1 VSIRRGR
8 PRSMKAVKIIV
19 AVLALALPF
28 AACGGKQKAKI
39 TLEEAKGP
47 GRDKELFRQ
56 GVEAIR
62 KGNFDEGR
70 ILLNT
75 MINTYSDSPL
85 IKMSKLSIADSFY
98 LQGGSK
104 GLAQAEI
111 EYRDWIQ
118 FFPDD
123 NLADDTMLKIAEV
136 HLKQVMAADRDT
148 THARLAERQLKDL
161 LRRYPNTDAKPEVEQ
176 LMNQVQEILAMHELK
191 VARFYFDIR
200 ESAGAAQLRT
210 EEILNKYPNFSRFDE
225 ALFLHARAMEL
236 QEDTETASRNLAQIV
251 ANHPHSEFADRAKT
265 LLKKWGKPIPEPD
278 PAKVAEAGPDGKG
291 LPSKLVGFMFGPHID
306 TSNKGVIIDRDLK
319 TDDIVAKAQEL
330 SGLKASGPVTPG
342 ATTTSNSPDRPR
354 RAATQAGQ
362 DVEVKPGAPAD
373 QKTATPAT
381 KDKKGKDKDKKKTDS
396 SKTDSTKPDSSK
408 PDSSK
413 PDGASKVLRNP

>member
-1 VSIRRGR
+1 
-8 PRSMKAVKIIV
+8 MKVVKILV
-19 AVLALALPF
+19 VVLALALPF
-28 AACGGKQKAKI
+28 AACGGKPKNKL

-47 GRDKELFRQ
+47 GRDRELYRA
-56 GVEAIR
+56 GVDAIR

-75 MINTYSDSPL
+75 MINTYSDSPM
-85 IKMSKLSIADSFY
+85 IKMSKLSIADSYY

-123 NLADDTMLKIAEV
+123 PLADDTMLKIAEV
-136 HLKQVMAADRDT
+136 HLRQVMAADRDT

-161 LRRYPNTDAKPEVEQ
+161 LRRYPNTDAKEQVEQ

-200 ESAGAAQLRT
+200 ESAQAAQLRT

-225 ALFLHARAMEL
+225 ALYLHARAMEI
-236 QEDTETASRNLAQIV
+236 QEDTETASRDLARII
-251 ANHPHSEFADRAKT
+251 ASHPHSEYAERARET
-265 LLKKWGKPIPEPD
+265 LKKWGKPAPDPD
-278 PAKVAEAGPDGKG
+278 PAKVAEAPADGKG
-291 LPSKLVGFMFGPHID
+291 LPSRFVGFMFGPHID
-306 TSNKGVIIDRDLK
+306 TSTKGVIIDRELK
-319 TDDIVAKAQEL
+319 TDEIVARAQEA
-330 SGLKASGPVTPG
+330 SGAKAVGPVTPG
-342 ATTTSNSPDRPR
+342 ATTTTNSSDARPR
-354 RAATQAGQ
+354 RAASQAGQ

-373 QKTATPAT
+373 PKAQSPAS
-381 KDKKGKDKDKKKTDS
+381 KDKKSKDKDKKK
-396 SKTDSTKPDSSK
+396 PDSS
-408 PDSSK
+408 S
-413 PDGASKVLRNP
+413 GVLRNP